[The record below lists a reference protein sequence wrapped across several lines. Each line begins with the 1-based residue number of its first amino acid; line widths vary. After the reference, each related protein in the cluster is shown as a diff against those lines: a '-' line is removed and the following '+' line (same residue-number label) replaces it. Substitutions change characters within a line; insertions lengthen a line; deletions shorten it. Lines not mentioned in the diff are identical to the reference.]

1 MTADWIK
8 EIPTWEKDYKKMM
21 EGKLSKSQL
30 ELLDGAE
37 IKSHEGM
44 IFGGM
49 YSNWK
54 KRNGYDV
61 EENIKPVNNSEDS
74 AE

>member
-1 MTADWIK
+1 MTTDWIK

-21 EGKLSKSQL
+21 EGKLSKRQL

-44 IFGGM
+44 VYGGM
-49 YSNWK
+49 YSKWK
-54 KRNGYDV
+54 KSKGYGV
-61 EENIKPVNNSEDS
+61 EENIKPLNNLEDS
-74 AE
+74 SE

>member
-1 MTADWIK
+1 MTKDWIK

-21 EGKLSKSQL
+21 EGKLSKRQL

-44 IFGGM
+44 VYGGM

-54 KRNGYDV
+54 KSKGYDV
-61 EENIKPVNNSEDS
+61 EENIKPLNNLEDS
-74 AE
+74 SE

>member
-1 MTADWIK
+1 MTADWIE

-21 EGKLSKSQL
+21 EGKLSKRQL

-44 IFGGM
+44 VYGGM

-54 KRNGYDV
+54 KSKGYDV